1 VTVLLFVVSALFLFQ
16 CVVSLIMLGVIG
28 KLWSIRARNRKS
40 IAALSEAVTDLYN
53 ELYRQEGKKF
63 LMLRRD
69 SGTIH

>member
-1 VTVLLFVVSALFLFQ
+1 
-16 CVVSLIMLGVIG
+16 MLGVIG